1 MARTKSENFEDIR
14 TAILNAAAKLF
25 ATKGFKNTNII
36 DIGEA
41 CQSSKSRMYH
51 YFPSKEL
58 ILEEML
64 IDHVNGL
71 LVLAEKITKK
81 PGTPKELFS
90 EYIFTH
96 LKYYEEGRYRH
107 TVLIEDLGYLGE
119 DAKKKVN
126 QAQST
131 LMGFLSGLL
140 QKVNPEKFSEKHL
153 ASAYAMLI
161 YGMLNWTYTWYKPS
175 GKLSLKMLA
184 EEAADFCLNGLSL
197 PGSSKNK

>member
-14 TAILNAAAKLF
+14 SAILNAAAKLF
-25 ATKGFKNTNII
+25 ATKGFRNTNII

-51 YFPSKEL
+51 YFSSKEL

-64 IDHVNGL
+64 IEHVNGL
-71 LVLAEKITKK
+71 LVLAEKITKSDVD
-81 PGTPKELFS
+81 PRDLFS
-90 EYIFTH
+90 QYIYTH
-96 LKYYEEGRYRH
+96 LKHYEEGRYRH

-119 DAKKKVN
+119 DAKKKVLN
-126 QAQST
+126 AQST

-140 QKVNPEKFSEKHL
+140 QRVNPEKFSEKHL

-175 GKLSLKMLA
+175 GKLSLQMLA
-184 EEAADFCLNGLSL
+184 DEAADFCLNGLSL
-197 PGSSKNK
+197 PNQTKRK